1 MKPKKENPTKTS
13 KKSYSSP
20 RLFFYGT
27 LEKLAAGGT
36 GSKTEMGQSK
46 NLARRP

>member
-1 MKPKKENPTKTS
+1 MKSKEENATKPS
-13 KKSYSSP
+13 KKPYSSP

-36 GSKTEMGQSK
+36 GSKTEKGKSQ
-46 NLARRP
+46 NPARRP